1 MVLRV
6 RVERGVESALPHRD
20 VVGRSPPDHVP
31 YRTAPARRDML
42 GWVPELEGENA
53 LPGRVLFSETRIQPV
68 ASLCDRTGP
77 MEYMGGAKQ
86 CYKKAVANVR

>member
-42 GWVPELEGENA
+42 GWVPELEGEKMEAIENLVA
-53 LPGRVLFSETRIQPV
+53 EMSRAEPNLVREDARQAIRRIV
-68 ASLCDRTGP
+68 NDLLRDA
-77 MEYMGGAKQ
+77 A
-86 CYKKAVANVR
+86 